1 MALNKII
8 QSRLKFNN
16 TYFVA
21 FAFTFLTLG
30 LNQKLL
36 AARGM
41 IEAGNGFSI
50 DCARTQNFTNA
61 DYRSIKNVF
70 QADGITM
77 DQLIYATSKDRP
89 SIEALSPFRVAQNLN
104 YPELYAIL
112 GYTGSGYEPINAAL
126 WQKNSAEIE
135 RLSMSIRVLCSALN
149 KLPNYVGEVVRGT
162 TKPGDLEYLN
172 KGDVWS
178 PKSFM
183 STSIGSAQL
192 YKKLPVQIKIYSKS
206 GKRIESFS
214 FYDKNSSKP
223 ESEVL
228 FIPRSN
234 FVIKEKIVTKRPG
247 MSDRYYVEVEEIE
260 DSFVPSFF
268 EAGPQKIEV
277 SGSASESGGFMS
289 SSEENSRELAL
300 AQCESEKQEQD
311 IKGTCYIDCT
321 DEGDS
326 TSCRWKASDWFD
338 MNPFYNQKHLDGYY
352 RIR

>member
-1 MALNKII
+1 MSLNKVI
-8 QSRLKFNN
+8 QSRFKLNN
-16 TYFVA
+16 SYFVA
-21 FAFTFLTLG
+21 FAFTFLSLG
-30 LNQKLL
+30 LNQNLL

-50 DCARTQNFTNA
+50 DCSRTQNFTNT

-70 QADGITM
+70 KADGITM
-77 DQLIYATSKDRP
+77 DQLIYATSKERP
-89 SIEALSPFRVAQNLN
+89 PIEALGSFRVAQNLN

-112 GYTGSGYEPINAAL
+112 GYTGGGYEPINTAL
-126 WQKNSAEIE
+126 WRKNSAEIE
-135 RLSMSIRVLCSALN
+135 RLSVPIRVLCSGLN
-149 KLPNYVGEVVRGT
+149 KLPNYVGEVERGT
-162 TKPGDLEYLN
+162 TQPGDLEYLN

-183 STSIGSAQL
+183 STSIGSVQL
-192 YKKLPVQIKIYSKS
+192 YKKLPVQIKIYSKN
-206 GKRIESFS
+206 GKRIDSFS

-277 SGSASESGGFMS
+277 SGSVSEPKGLWS
-289 SSEENSRELAL
+289 SSEENSRELAQT
-300 AQCESEKQEQD
+300 QCESEKQEQD
-311 IKGTCYIDCT
+311 IQGTCHIDCT
-321 DEGDS
+321 GEGDT
-326 TSCRWKASDWFD
+326 TSCRWKASDWFS
-338 MNPFYNQKHLDGYY
+338 MSPFYNQKHLDGFY
-352 RIR
+352 RIQ